1 MKKHILIPL
10 EKYQALMAC
19 SSTSAG
25 ACHQALMADSINV
38 DQDTAVGGVD
48 NETIVNMM
56 PLHARGRAKTLLSLL
71 KGNLAWNPRGEILIN
86 TKPVQGSHIADL
98 LRFVVVKHFGKLHPP
113 IGCDEFL
120 IELGKLN
127 VPKSLFMNGPIQ
139 PAIQTLPKFMNGPIQ
154 PHTVPTPAW
163 FSL

>member
-10 EKYQALMAC
+10 EKYQALMAG
-19 SSTSAG
+19 SNGNAG
-25 ACHQALMADSINV
+25 PGDM
-38 DQDTAVGGVD
+38 TAGGMD

-56 PLHARGRAKTLLSLL
+56 PLHARGRAKTLLRLL
-71 KGNLAWNPRGEILIN
+71 DGNLAWNPRGEILIN

-139 PAIQTLPKFMNGPIQ
+139 PAIQPAIQPVIQ
-154 PHTVPTPAW
+154 PHAHTTPTW